1 MRTKHLLVLLIS
13 LLCLPVFAVENY
25 FRPGT
30 EWIMEYTKH
39 NIEEGTSSIIYYRYY
54 MGSEIQ
60 IDGETVLPFYSSKYP
75 PIESGTLHYYMKTEG
90 DKVYWRY
97 LDPQYPEWHLMY
109 DFGLQKGET
118 AEIMHMHNNPE
129 ARVYYNMTCTGT
141 DLTVPHKE
149 GRWMTLVGEDDHD
162 TAEWILGIGS
172 WRGPL
177 DNTVLWDGGPSERLF
192 MVNYLAETVYAAE
205 STEVKTM
212 EADDVI
218 IRTEGSDI
226 FISNVPNGTS
236 IAIYDANGKVVKNL
250 QAKDN
255 TTQISI
261 ETPGLYIVMLGNK
274 SVKVI
279 VN

>member
-1 MRTKHLLVLLIS
+1 
-13 LLCLPVFAVENY
+13 
-25 FRPGT
+25 
-30 EWIMEYTKH
+30 
-39 NIEEGTSSIIYYRYY
+39 
-54 MGSEIQ
+54 
-60 IDGETVLPFYSSKYP
+60 
-75 PIESGTLHYYMKTEG
+75 
-90 DKVYWRY
+90 
-97 LDPQYPEWHLMY
+97 
-109 DFGLQKGET
+109 
-118 AEIMHMHNNPE
+118 
-129 ARVYYNMTCTGT
+129 
-141 DLTVPHKE
+141 
-149 GRWMTLVGEDDHD
+149 
-162 TAEWILGIGS
+162 
-172 WRGPL
+172 
-177 DNTVLWDGGPSERLF
+177 